1 MRKSA
6 LKTINA
12 DIYEIEARILELLA
26 RVGSE
31 KAEPPTITVLPVL
44 GLTQNDKAQV
54 EQCALSSLSQIR
66 MLSAILNEK
75 LENLNNDQ

>member
-6 LKTINA
+6 LKTIGA
-12 DIYEIEARILELLA
+12 DIYEIESRLLELLA

-31 KAEPPTITVLPVL
+31 KSEAPTLTVLPVL
-44 GLTQNDKAQV
+44 GLTQNDKAQI

-66 MLSAILNEK
+66 MLSAILKEK
-75 LENLNNDQ
+75 LENLES